1 MGRWKTPLKARSA
14 GSRVYERSLR
24 GRNFDGRSLATI
36 RVSTPPSEP
45 TPCSTQH
52 EVVLSSEPGGCRAFL
67 CKALP
72 CGFSPRQNCRQA
84 CPLVVVIVSLRSAR
98 VCPLAVAVVRDR
110 GLRSPVASSLPPAS
124 PSSSPI
130 WPGFPSRRPE
140 AVTPSVIRDR
150 DAVSERWFRSGRAR
164 DSPRHKAD
172 RTGDRRELLD
182 PTAVS
187 PRGRGKRPQ
196 DHLHGS
202 RSRATLTHPRPSD
215 TLRASESFGTFH
227 YLR

>member
-98 VCPLAVAVVRDR
+98 VCPLAVAVTVTVTGGVVRDR
-110 GLRSPVASSLPPAS
+110 GA
-124 PSSSPI
+124 
-130 WPGFPSRRPE
+130 
-140 AVTPSVIRDR
+140 
-150 DAVSERWFRSGRAR
+150 
-164 DSPRHKAD
+164 
-172 RTGDRRELLD
+172 
-182 PTAVS
+182 
-187 PRGRGKRPQ
+187 
-196 DHLHGS
+196 
-202 RSRATLTHPRPSD
+202 
-215 TLRASESFGTFH
+215 
-227 YLR
+227 